1 MTGTNGASP
10 AVEISRVTRSYG
22 SVVALADV
30 TVSVSEGECLAFV
43 GESGSGKT
51 TVLRSVN
58 RLVEPDSGTVRVRG
72 RDLRESDPV
81 ILRRSI
87 GYVPQEGGL
96 MPHWRID
103 RNVALVPTLCGMPD
117 AAERAARAL
126 ASAGLDAVTFGQR
139 WPHELSGGQRQRAAI
154 ARALAAGQ
162 SILLLDEPFGAL
174 DAITRSELQQEL
186 IRLRGVSRV
195 TTLLVTHDIREAFL
209 LADRIA
215 VMRRGR
221 IEQWGAAREL
231 TAEPDTEYV
240 TVLLRDAGLLS

>member
-1 MTGTNGASP
+1 MIATDSGTS
-10 AVEISRVTRSYG
+10 AVEFSGVTRRYG

-30 TVSVSEGECLAFV
+30 TVSVTEGECVAFV

-51 TVLRSVN
+51 TLLRCVN

-72 RDLRESDPV
+72 RDARETDPV
-81 ILRRSI
+81 TLRRSI

-96 MPHWRID
+96 LPHWRID
-103 RNVALVPTLCGMPD
+103 RNVALVPVLCGMPD
-117 AAERAARAL
+117 SAERAKRAL
-126 ASAGLDAVTFGQR
+126 ASAGLDAATFGHR

-162 SILLLDEPFGAL
+162 SILLLDEPLGAL

-186 IRLRGVSRV
+186 LRLRRESPV

-215 VMRRGR
+215 VMRHGR
-221 IEQWGAAREL
+221 VEQCGTPHEL
-231 TAEPDTEYV
+231 TTQPASEYV
-240 TVLLRDAGLLS
+240 TVLLRHAGLLS